1 MRPEHIELKNIGPYK
16 DCSIDFLNLDN
27 LFLIYGST
35 GSGKTFIFDA
45 MTYALYGSLQTGH
58 DGRQSEFRSK
68 YSNLTDE
75 AYIKFSFSI
84 GKEHFR
90 VTRQLPY
97 LRQNK
102 KNCGLKEEGAKA
114 LLEKWNEKK
123 SFFETTELNKNDQIS
138 KFIEKLIGLS
148 KEEFSKLI
156 VLPQGEFAQF
166 LHQKGADKQK
176 TLEKLFPVSSFKGV
190 LEEIKEK
197 TKLAKEEIDSIQKV
211 IESLRE
217 NIDVSDAE
225 NRIQQLKKIQ
235 KDTDKKLIELKKEN
249 DLLIKKESEIENE
262 INEAIVYEKAIEQK
276 KNLESKKQII
286 QEYIEKLEKHK
297 LAINLYKDLQI
308 LNGYKNQYKVLN
320 EENEKCQK
328 DLKTASENK
337 NIIESKKEEQLLRNQ
352 KIEELKVL
360 KTNLRSKIENA
371 EKLKIKRNELKSFIE
386 KKNNAETQMMNF
398 SIENKKLELSFNELA
413 SEFKVNFIDE
423 EEMISKLKDL
433 RRDIEK
439 EIEKYEEKIKEKIEK
454 ENLKKEKILEEKNL
468 KFIENQ
474 LSILEENI
482 NLFENTIKENQAA
495 LFASTLKK
503 GESCPVCGSKEHP
516 FPAKILECHKNFS
529 FEKIQDSLKEQR
541 EREKSLRDEKSKITQ
556 ILCNLNEKIGT
567 MTYKESLDD
576 LKIGLKEKKA
586 ILEKLSDSIKKS
598 EDISINIKKN
608 KNLIQEKL
616 LFINESKGNITSL
629 EKYISETEK
638 EIFCEEN
645 NSDTDF
651 IHDESDKNR
660 NLEVNQ
666 KKLQQHLN
674 ECIIEID
681 KLISCSNEYEKNL
694 NENQKLLIHFESKH
708 KEQKKHLEEIQKKL
722 EEAEKNFLKE
732 KNKSLFSNEN
742 EIISAVLTENLEEQ
756 YNKDIENFKK
766 NQTENE
772 TVLKNRQYNK
782 KSSTLSQEF
791 SVIKKQLTLI
801 NEEQTNLQNKKQ
813 SIFSELSTLEST
825 WKQIVKKEN
834 QLISLNEDF
843 KVLSQLNQ
851 DFNGKN
857 KVNFDSWA
865 LSMYFEEVLNYA
877 NTRFDEL
884 SDGRYQFKLGKGV
897 RQNSGVKGLDISVVD
912 SYNGLERDA
921 STLSGGET
929 FEASISLALGLT
941 DAVQARSGGIK
952 LDSLFI
958 DEGFGTLDTGTLEK
972 AIKILSEIG
981 ESKMVGIITH
991 VDSFRQIVKSGIKV
1005 NKSSN
1010 GSSIK
1015 MIFDG
1020 TF

>member
-556 ILCNLNEKIGT
+556 ILCNLNEKIGS

-791 SVIKKQLTLI
+791 SVIKKQLALI